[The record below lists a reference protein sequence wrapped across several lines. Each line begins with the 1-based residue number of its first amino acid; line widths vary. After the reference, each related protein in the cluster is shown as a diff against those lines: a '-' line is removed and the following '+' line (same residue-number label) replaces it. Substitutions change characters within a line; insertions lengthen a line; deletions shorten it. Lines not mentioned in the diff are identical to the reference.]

1 MNDPVILKFPASEGQ
16 SPISSSS
23 LPAMNMTGAPAINAA
38 GIPAI
43 NTADIDLQTILH
55 AWNEATDRLQ
65 HTHEALRA
73 EVSRLSDELEAKNL
87 ELARKNRL
95 ADLGQMAS
103 HVAHEVR
110 NSLVPMKLYLS
121 LLRRRLDSDDGS
133 ATVLDKIMAG
143 FTALEATVSDLL
155 HFSSQRD
162 ARRERINV
170 ATLLHDVVQS
180 LEPQFDAQDIWAKVD
195 CPQGLMATVDPDMLK
210 RAVLNL
216 VLNALDALPTGGDL
230 AITACQTC
238 TGLEIEIADSGPG
251 VPAAIVDR
259 LFEPFFTTKGSGTGL
274 GLAIVERIA
283 AAHGG
288 RAKVV
293 NCPEGGAAFTLII
306 PQQIS
311 PQQAHGTERAA

>member
-1 MNDPVILKFPASEGQ
+1 MNEPVILRFPAPEGQ
-16 SPISSSS
+16 SPANASP
-23 LPAMNMTGAPAINAA
+23 LPAINAA
-38 GIPAI
+38 
-43 NTADIDLQTILH
+43 DVDLQTILQ

-73 EVSRLSDELEAKNL
+73 EVSRLSDELEAKNR

-121 LLRRRLDSDDGS
+121 LLRRRMDSDVGS
-133 ATVLDKIMAG
+133 ASVLDKIMAG
-143 FTALEATVSDLL
+143 FTALEATVGDLL

-162 ARRERINV
+162 PRRERIDV
-170 ATLLHDVVQS
+170 AQLLHDVVDS
-180 LEPQFDAQDIWAKVD
+180 LEPQLDAQDIWAKVD
-195 CPQGLMATVDPDMLK
+195 CPADLKATADPDMLK
-210 RAVLNL
+210 RALLNL
-216 VLNALDALPTGGDL
+216 ILNALDALPTGGDL
-230 AITACQTC
+230 TVTACQTGA
-238 TGLEIEIADSGPG
+238 GLEIEIADSGPG
-251 VPAAIVDR
+251 VPTAILDR

-288 RAKVV
+288 RAKVS
-293 NCPEGGAAFTLII
+293 NCADGGAAFTLII
-306 PQQIS
+306 PQQIVS
-311 PQQAHGTERAA
+311 QYSHATERAA

>member
-1 MNDPVILKFPASEGQ
+1 MNDPVILKFPAPEGE
-16 SPISSSS
+16 
-23 LPAMNMTGAPAINAA
+23 PATVDSTASGRRQPPGRPEVPGDSRPPLA
-38 GIPAI
+38 GM
-43 NTADIDLQTILH
+43 ADADLQTILQ

-65 HTHEALRA
+65 HTHETLRA

-121 LLRRRLDSDDGS
+121 LLRRRTDYDAGS
-133 ATVLDKIMAG
+133 VSVLDKIMAG

-170 ATLLHDVVQS
+170 ASLLHDVVQS

-195 CPQGLMATVDPDMLK
+195 CQPGLTAMVDPDMLK

-230 AITACQTC
+230 AITACQTS

-306 PQQIS
+306 PQHS
-311 PQQAHGTERAA
+311 QAMERAA

>member
-1 MNDPVILKFPASEGQ
+1 MNNPMILKFPAPQGQ
-16 SPISSSS
+16 SPASSSP
-23 LPAMNMTGAPAINAA
+23 LPAINMTGAPAMNM
-38 GIPAI
+38 
-43 NTADIDLQTILH
+43 ADTDLQAILQ

-121 LLRRRLDSDDGS
+121 LLRRRIDADASS
-133 ATVLDKIMAG
+133 ASVLDKIMAG

-162 ARRERINV
+162 ARRERVNIAN
-170 ATLLHDVVQS
+170 LLHDVVQS

-195 CPQGLMATVDPDMLK
+195 CPPGLTASADPDMLK

-230 AITACQTC
+230 ALTACQTSA
-238 TGLEIEIADSGPG
+238 GLEIEIADSGPG
-251 VPAAIVDR
+251 VPPTIVDR

-283 AAHGG
+283 VAHGG

-306 PQQIS
+306 PQQTI
-311 PQQAHGTERAA
+311 PQQVYGTERAA